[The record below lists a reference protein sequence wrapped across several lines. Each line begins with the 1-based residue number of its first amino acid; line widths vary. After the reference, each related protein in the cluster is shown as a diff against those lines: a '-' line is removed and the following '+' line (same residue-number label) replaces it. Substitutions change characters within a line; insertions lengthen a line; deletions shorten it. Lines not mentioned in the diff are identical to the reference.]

1 MSERPSPDLPPE
13 RRPRRDPPRSEG
25 PFDRALRRRPERD
38 PAPLIIGGTV
48 AFVAVVI
55 ALVLVFSSVLDDNGG
70 GSGLPSLP
78 AGIEGRIVDPPP
90 LPPGLKVA
98 SKFVEFESVEELAV
112 VIELPLQSGITDAAT
127 LGFYTFLDTRWER
140 VADVNLVDD
149 GARGAAEFS
158 SVPSNLAILRVAAKL
173 YDVAGS
179 LPAGGSLHPEAV
191 VDIVSPRDYAPA
203 ADGSV
208 LGTPTQIQ
216 GGSSVLLIPTIVG
229 GDEGARAIVDAILA
243 DELLRADHIQAIA
256 ALAEE
261 GGFDGIDLEYS
272 SVDPS
277 LQEAFTEFVTG
288 LGVALRQNG
297 MRLSLSLPPPRG
309 EPQAY
314 NWPVLGEV
322 ADTIK
327 LLPIA
332 DPLEYWATMP
342 DALSQIVEDVD
353 PGKVMLVVSPL
364 SVERVGSVT
373 RFIGYRQAMLL
384 ASEVAV
390 REPGDPGQI
399 LPGVSVELVAVNLV
413 NGEGRTMLHWS
424 DDAAAVTFT
433 FGGAQSRTIFL
444 ANSFS
449 VGFKL
454 EMVQAHGLAGLAVS
468 DASAQSDVA
477 NIWPAVN
484 DLVEAAAVSL
494 VRPNDDALLPRWQA
508 PDGGDLE
515 PEAGT
520 TSTWIAPAE
529 EGEYVIVLAVSDGE
543 NRFGQEITVKV
554 NPGPTLTP
562 TPTSTATP
570 TPTGTPTPTP
580 TGTPTPAPTATASP
594 TPGASPSPTPTPTAT
609 PGGTPPDQVTGL
621 EAIPGGASGKITLVW
636 NPILGQDVDHYNIW
650 RGTASGGLYPFV
662 ASVPVG
668 LTLYTNS
675 DLEPGT
681 TYCYVVTAVNSSGN
695 VGPPADEACSEPT
708 Q

>member
-1 MSERPSPDLPPE
+1 M
-13 RRPRRDPPRSEG
+13 
-25 PFDRALRRRPERD
+25 
-38 PAPLIIGGTV
+38 ITV
-48 AFVAVVI
+48 A
-55 ALVLVFSSVLDDNGG
+55 

-98 SKFVEFESVEELAV
+98 SKFVEFETVEELAV

-140 VADVNLVDD
+140 IADVNLVDD

-191 VDIVSPRDYAPA
+191 VDIVSPQDYAPA

-277 LQEAFTEFVTG
+277 LEAAFTEFVTG

-314 NWPVLGEV
+314 NWSVLGEV

-353 PGKVMLVVSPL
+353 PGKVMLVVSPH

-373 RFIGYRQAMLL
+373 RFIGYRQTMLL

-413 NGEGRTMLHWS
+413 NGEEGPCCT
-424 DDAAAVTFT
+424 
-433 FGGAQSRTIFL
+433 GA
-444 ANSFS
+444 
-449 VGFKL
+449 
-454 EMVQAHGLAGLAVS
+454 
-468 DASAQSDVA
+468 
-477 NIWPAVN
+477 
-484 DLVEAAAVSL
+484 
-494 VRPNDDALLPRWQA
+494 
-508 PDGGDLE
+508 
-515 PEAGT
+515 T
-520 TSTWIAPAE
+520 T
-529 EGEYVIVLAVSDGE
+529 
-543 NRFGQEITVKV
+543 R
-554 NPGPTLTP
+554 
-562 TPTSTATP
+562 
-570 TPTGTPTPTP
+570 
-580 TGTPTPAPTATASP
+580 
-594 TPGASPSPTPTPTAT
+594 
-609 PGGTPPDQVTGL
+609 
-621 EAIPGGASGKITLVW
+621 
-636 NPILGQDVDHYNIW
+636 
-650 RGTASGGLYPFV
+650 RR
-662 ASVPVG
+662 
-668 LTLYTNS
+668 
-675 DLEPGT
+675 
-681 TYCYVVTAVNSSGN
+681 
-695 VGPPADEACSEPT
+695 
-708 Q
+708 